1 LTRPRRRSPLRGLV
15 ITVLVL
21 AILLVVADRV
31 ALVIADRAVASKI
44 QSTQNLSRRPGV
56 HIEGFPFLTQ
66 VIGNRYRAVR
76 LNASQVTVGDSGRK
90 VTMKTVNAR
99 ATGINTTRDFSRA
112 TADTVSGT
120 ATVTYSELSRVV
132 GVPLRYDGTGAD
144 GAGRVATTKTLSALG
159 LSVTGSVSAEVNVL
173 GGDRLQFSQVRVT
186 LADTGVS
193 LPQSTTDQFLS
204 VFGNQL
210 SLSGLPFGLRID
222 RIIATPAGVEVA
234 GSGTHVPLNGN

>member
-1 LTRPRRRSPLRGLV
+1 MV
-15 ITVLVL
+15 VL
-21 AILLVVADRV
+21 AVLLVVADRV
-31 ALVIADRAVASKI
+31 ALLVADRAIASKV

-66 VIGNRYRAVR
+66 VIGNKYRAVR
-76 LNASQVTVGDSGRK
+76 LNASDVTVGDSNRK

-99 ATGINTTRDFSRA
+99 ATGIATTRNFSQA
-112 TADTVSGT
+112 TAHTVSGT
-120 ATVTYSELSRVV
+120 ATITYAELSHVV

-222 RIIATPAGVEVA
+222 RIIATKAGVEVT
-234 GSGTHVPLNGN
+234 GSGTNVPLNGD

>member
-1 LTRPRRRSPLRGLV
+1 MV
-15 ITVLVL
+15 VL
-21 AILLVVADRV
+21 AVLLVVADRV
-31 ALVIADRAVASKI
+31 ALVIADRAIASRV
-44 QSTQNLSRRPGV
+44 QSTQHLSRQPGV

-66 VIGNRYRAVR
+66 VIGNKYRAVR
-76 LNASQVTVGDSGRK
+76 LNASDVTVGDSNRK
-90 VTMKTVNAR
+90 VTMKAVNAR
-99 ATGINTTRDFSRA
+99 ATGIHTTRDFSQA

-120 ATVTYSELSRVV
+120 ATVTYAELSQVV

-222 RIIATPAGVEVA
+222 RIIATEAGVAVT
-234 GSGTHVPLNGN
+234 GSGTNVPLNSD